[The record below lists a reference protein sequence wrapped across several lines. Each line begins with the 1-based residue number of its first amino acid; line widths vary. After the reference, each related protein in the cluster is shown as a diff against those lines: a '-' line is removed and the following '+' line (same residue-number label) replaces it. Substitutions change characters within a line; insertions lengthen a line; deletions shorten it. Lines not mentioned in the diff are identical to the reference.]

1 MSIRS
6 TKGWIRIGIV
16 MSVLWVIVFWSYS
29 ALLYRQATPF
39 HGTWLFKQVQDK
51 SQALH
56 EQEGYNLVPVKPALR
71 PLAFTVATLAPIAAG
86 WAFVIII
93 VWTTSWVSRGFRDE
107 DSQKGNKQAG
117 HSSGQPT
124 DGQVFSESA
133 PSAPSEK
140 PLS

>member
-6 TKGWIRIGIV
+6 TKGWIRIGIL

-29 ALLYRQATPF
+29 ALLYRQATPSR
-39 HGTWLFKQVQDK
+39 GTWLFKQVQDK
-51 SQALH
+51 SRAVY
-56 EQEGYNLVPVKPALR
+56 EQEGYKLVPVKPALR

-93 VWTTSWVSRGFRDE
+93 VWTISWVSRGFRDE
-107 DSQKGNKQAG
+107 DSQNGNKQAG
-117 HSSGQPT
+117 HPSGQST

-133 PSAPSEK
+133 PSASSEK